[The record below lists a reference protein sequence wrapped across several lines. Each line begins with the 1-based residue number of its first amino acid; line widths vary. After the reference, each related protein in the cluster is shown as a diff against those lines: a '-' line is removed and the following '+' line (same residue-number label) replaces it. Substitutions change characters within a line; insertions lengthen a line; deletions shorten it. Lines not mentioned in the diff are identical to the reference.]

1 MVMYKSIGLM
11 QEGILDMRS
20 HFRVPIVL
28 VVSLFVSTA
37 TAVAQTGEF
46 AATVPGAVVHAGYAL
61 QDEWQAARNR
71 ALASEAISALQK
83 SKPQHV
89 ESQQAMR
96 SRRNK

>member
-1 MVMYKSIGLM
+1 MVMDKPLGSI

-20 HFRVPIVL
+20 HFRVSIIL
-28 VVSLFVSTA
+28 VASLFISTMA
-37 TAVAQTGEF
+37 AVAQTGEF

-71 ALASEAISALQK
+71 ALASEAIGALQK
-83 SKPQHV
+83 SKPRHV